1 MCLYTVRYAIFE
13 KLELL
18 VKNIITIM
26 ALLLTFGVST
36 AKPIEE
42 KTAQKVASSFVKQS
56 ESTLNS
62 NSRINLVYSY
72 SNPKN
77 SLSDSELDSPLY
89 YVYSYGER
97 GFIIVA
103 GDDAAK
109 PVLAF
114 SEENSFVPDE
124 MTNEVKFWLG
134 EYAKQIEF
142 AREENIS
149 ANAKVAKE
157 WETLLSGNGGLDIS
171 SLPEIVQPLVKAKW
185 NQAPYYNDLCPYDE
199 TYQRRSVAGCVAI
212 AMAQTM
218 KYWNYP
224 KIGQGF
230 RTYSHNE
237 YGLLSADFSDAEI
250 NWSSFPNVLNQTNEE
265 MAYFIF
271 MVGVSV
277 DMHYSPHASGS
288 YVISATSPQKHCSEY
303 ALETYWKYDPSTIRG
318 VKRDGLSDFV
328 WDSLLRSELQ
338 YGRPF
343 IYAGFGEEGGHAWVC
358 DGLRGDDFYSMNWG
372 WGGSFNGFYALNA
385 LSPGSGGIGSGSGT
399 FNERQEVL
407 IGIQPI
413 SNNEPIMTLSGS
425 LAFGD
430 VSIGASKE
438 SVLYI
443 HNIGDAPLEISSMNL
458 PTDFEADWNS
468 GTIQPNSTK
477 MINVVFTPTST
488 KTVNT
493 KVQFV
498 SNITNG
504 ISEISITGKGKTVAS
519 SVEENND
526 MFRFYPN
533 PSKDILIVETI
544 SNGFDNIKIFDSIG
558 NIVYNSALDK
568 SSELRIST
576 EGFSTGVYR
585 IILTGN
591 GMSYGSNFTV
601 VK

>member
-1 MCLYTVRYAIFE
+1 M
-13 KLELL
+13 
-18 VKNIITIM
+18 KNIITIL
-26 ALLLTFGVST
+26 AFLLAFGVST

-42 KTAQKVASSFVKQS
+42 KTAQKVASSFISKS
-56 ESTLNS
+56 ESVLNS
-62 NSRINLVYSY
+62 NNGINLIYSY
-72 SNPKN
+72 SNAKGV
-77 SLSDSELDSPLY
+77 LSGGEATTPLY
-89 YVYSYGER
+89 YVYSLGEK
-97 GFIIVA
+97 GFIIIS

-142 AREENIS
+142 AREENLS
-149 ANAKVAKE
+149 SNAKVAKE
-157 WETLLSGNGGLDIS
+157 WETLLSGNGSMDIT

-185 NQAPYYNDLCPYDE
+185 NQAPYYNDYCPYDE

-224 KIGQGF
+224 PIGQGF

-237 YGLLSADFSDAEI
+237 YGLLSADFSESPI
-250 NWSSFPNVLNQTNEE
+250 NWSSFPNVLNQSNEE

-277 DMHYSPHASGS
+277 DMHFSPHASGS

-303 ALETYWKYDPSTIRG
+303 ALETYWKYDPATLRG

-385 LSPGSGGIGSGSGT
+385 LSPGTGGIGGGSGT

-413 SNNEPIMTLSGS
+413 SNNQPIMTLSGS
-425 LAFGD
+425 LAFGE
-430 VSIGASKE
+430 VAVGASKE
-438 SVLYI
+438 SALYI
-443 HNIGDAPLEISSMNL
+443 HNIGDSPLDISSMSL
-458 PTDFEADWNS
+458 PSDFEADWTS

-477 MINVVFTPTST
+477 KVIVVYTPTST

-493 KVQFV
+493 KVQLV
-498 SNITNG
+498 SNISNG
-504 ISEISITGKGKTVAS
+504 INEISITGKGKSVAS
-519 SVEENND
+519 SVEDSKN

-533 PSKDILIVETI
+533 PTRDVLIIEAI
-544 SNGFDNIKIFDSIG
+544 SNEFDTVKIFDSIG
-558 NIVYNSALDK
+558 NVVYNSGINK
-568 SSELRIST
+568 SSELTIST

-585 IILTGN
+585 IVLSGN
-591 GMSYGSNFTV
+591 GVSYGSNITV